1 MRRKIFLLIIF
12 FSLVLFRSVNS
23 QAVTEPLPKN
33 LVVER
38 GSSVEFHFQIQT
50 INLKEKYECS
60 YSVSGLEPL
69 RVSFEENSVIIEPGK
84 VKEIHGRIKAPFDAP
99 SGEYTGKLSVS
110 CKPLVKVKGSLITQT
125 TELKLPVEVSR
136 SERVEANLRALLF
149 LLIGLT
155 VWIILIRGI

>member
-1 MRRKIFLLIIF
+1 MRRKKFLLIIL
-12 FSLVLFRSVNS
+12 FSLILFRSVNS

-69 RVSFEENSVIIEPGK
+69 RVSFEENSIVIEPGR
-84 VKEIHGRIKAPFDAP
+84 VKEIYGKIKAPFNAP
-99 SGEYTGKLSVS
+99 LGDYSGKLNVN
-110 CKPLVKVKGSLITQT
+110 CKPLIKAEGSLITQS
-125 TELKLPVEVSR
+125 TELKIKVKVLKSGRMES
-136 SERVEANLRALLF
+136 NLRSLIF
-149 LLIGLT
+149 LLTGLT
-155 VWIILIRGI
+155 VWMILTRRV